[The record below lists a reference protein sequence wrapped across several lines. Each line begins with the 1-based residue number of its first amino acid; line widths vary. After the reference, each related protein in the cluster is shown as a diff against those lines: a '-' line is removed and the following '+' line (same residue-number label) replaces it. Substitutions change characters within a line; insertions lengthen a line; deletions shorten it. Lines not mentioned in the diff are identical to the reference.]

1 MFLLKRVNFNKSNI
15 IKGLCAALFFSA
27 FIYLEHFGVQIKLI
41 NSLLGLFAL
50 YLLLTIPKNAMFFAG
65 FFIGIFWFYWIS
77 FSFIY
82 YDLPYV
88 IPLVILGFAIFYGVV
103 FYLLAIFDT
112 IYYRIGALFVLS
124 YLSFFGFNWLQV
136 ELLFIHSYFG
146 IEKIDLLIILVSLA
160 LVSHFNYLGL
170 LPLVLALNIHFTP
183 EAKKVENPLKIA
195 MPQLNLSQN
204 LKWKKDNQEEI
215 IEKNLRHIDQAIS
228 QGYDL
233 IILPETAFPLLL
245 NTNEYLW
252 DVLQEKAQEIDII
265 TGALYKEKKQYFNS
279 SYHFSSQK
287 IVVANK
293 VVLVPFGEE
302 IPLPK
307 IIRDFINNTFY
318 NGAQDYA
325 KATEPTDFDVQG
337 VKFRNAI
344 CYETTTHKIFE
355 DLGDVQYMVSISNNA
370 WFTPSVEPTLQ
381 KLLMQ
386 YYAKLYNVT
395 IYASANG
402 SPNLIIGK

>member
-160 LVSHFNYLGL
+160 LVSRYKYLGL

-215 IEKNLRHIDQAIS
+215 IEKNLRHIDHAIS

-252 DVLQEKAQEIDII
+252 DVLQ
-265 TGALYKEKKQYFNS
+265 
-279 SYHFSSQK
+279 
-287 IVVANK
+287 
-293 VVLVPFGEE
+293 
-302 IPLPK
+302 
-307 IIRDFINNTFY
+307 
-318 NGAQDYA
+318 
-325 KATEPTDFDVQG
+325 
-337 VKFRNAI
+337 
-344 CYETTTHKIFE
+344 
-355 DLGDVQYMVSISNNA
+355 
-370 WFTPSVEPTLQ
+370 
-381 KLLMQ
+381 
-386 YYAKLYNVT
+386 
-395 IYASANG
+395 
-402 SPNLIIGK
+402 